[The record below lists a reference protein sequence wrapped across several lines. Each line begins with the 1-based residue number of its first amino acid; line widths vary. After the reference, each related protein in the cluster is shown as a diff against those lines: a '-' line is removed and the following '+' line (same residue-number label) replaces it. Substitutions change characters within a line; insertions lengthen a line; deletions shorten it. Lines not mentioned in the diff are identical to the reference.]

1 MAKSSNA
8 SVAIVREYAY
18 SIGVPQHYIYSDL
31 LKDGRRSIKVWG
43 WKFEDY
49 ANAREVLRKAG
60 LVGRIVR
67 NTNAYGWSR
76 APYRIW
82 VD

>member
-18 SIGVPQHYIYSDL
+18 SVGVPQHYIYNDA

-49 ANAREVLRKAG
+49 ANARSMLHASG
-60 LVGRIVR
+60 LSGKIVR
-67 NTNAYGWSR
+67 NPNTWAT

>member
-1 MAKSSNA
+1 MAMSSNT
-8 SVAIVREYAY
+8 SVAIVRAYAATV
-18 SIGVPQHYIYSDL
+18 GVCPTRIYNDS
-31 LKDGRRSIKVWG
+31 LKDGRRSIKVRG

-49 ANAREVLRKAG
+49 AKARTMLHASG
-60 LVGRIVR
+60 LSGKIVR
-67 NTNAYGWSR
+67 NPNTWGT

>member
-1 MAKSSNA
+1 MAMSSNT
-8 SVAIVREYAY
+8 SVAIVRAYAATV
-18 SIGVPQHYIYSDL
+18 GVCPTRIYNDL
-31 LKDGRRSIKVWG
+31 LKDGRRSIKVRG

-49 ANAREVLRKAG
+49 AKARTMLHASG
-60 LVGRIVR
+60 LVGKIVR
-67 NTNAYGWSR
+67 NPNTWGT

>member
-1 MAKSSNA
+1 MAKSSNT
-8 SVAIVREYAY
+8 SVAIVRAYAATV
-18 SIGVPQHYIYSDL
+18 GVCPTRIYNDP
-31 LKDGRRSIKVWG
+31 LKDGRRSIKVRG

-49 ANAREVLRKAG
+49 ANARSMLHASG
-60 LVGRIVR
+60 LVGKIVR
-67 NTNAYGWSR
+67 NPNTWGT

>member
-8 SVAIVREYAY
+8 SVAIVRAYAATV
-18 SIGVPQHYIYSDL
+18 GVCPTRIYNDS
-31 LKDGRRSIKVWG
+31 LKDGRRSIKVRG

-49 ANAREVLRKAG
+49 AKAREALRKSG

-67 NTNAYGWSR
+67 NPNTWAT

>member
-1 MAKSSNA
+1 MAMSSNT
-8 SVAIVREYAY
+8 SVAIVRAYAATV
-18 SIGVPQHYIYSDL
+18 GVCPTRIYNDP
-31 LKDGRRSIKVWG
+31 LKDGRRSIKVRG

-49 ANAREVLRKAG
+49 ANARSMLHASG
-60 LVGRIVR
+60 LSGKIVR
-67 NTNAYGWSR
+67 NPNTWGT

>member
-18 SIGVPQHYIYSDL
+18 SVGVPQHYIYNDA
-31 LKDGRRSIKVWG
+31 LKDGRRSIKVRG

-49 ANAREVLRKAG
+49 ANARSMLHAYG
-60 LVGRIVR
+60 LSGKIVR
-67 NTNAYGWSR
+67 NTNAYGT

>member
-1 MAKSSNA
+1 MSKSSNT
-8 SVAIVREYAY
+8 SVAIVRAYAATV
-18 SIGVPQHYIYSDL
+18 GVCPTRIYNDA

-43 WKFEDY
+43 WKFDDY
-49 ANAREVLRKAG
+49 ANAREALRKSG
-60 LVGRIVR
+60 LVGKIVR
-67 NTNAYGWSR
+67 NPNTWGT

>member
-1 MAKSSNA
+1 MAMSSNT
-8 SVAIVREYAY
+8 SVAIVRAYAATV
-18 SIGVPQHYIYSDL
+18 GVCPTRIYNDP
-31 LKDGRRSIKVWG
+31 LKDGRRSIKVRG

-49 ANAREVLRKAG
+49 AKARTMLHASG
-60 LVGRIVR
+60 LVGKIVR
-67 NTNAYGWSR
+67 NPNTWAT

>member
-8 SVAIVREYAY
+8 SVAIVREYAR
-18 SIGVPQHYIYSDL
+18 SIGVPNHYVYNDPL
-31 LKDGRRSIKVWG
+31 VNGGRSIKVWG

-49 ANAREVLRKAG
+49 ANAREALRKSG
-60 LVGRIVR
+60 LVGKIVR
-67 NTNAYGWSR
+67 NPNTWGT

>member
-1 MAKSSNA
+1 MAMSSNT
-8 SVAIVREYAY
+8 SVAIVRAYAATV
-18 SIGVPQHYIYSDL
+18 GVRPTRIYNDP
-31 LKDGRRSIKVWG
+31 LKDGRRSIKVRG

-49 ANAREVLRKAG
+49 ANARSMLHASG
-60 LVGRIVR
+60 LSGKIVR
-67 NTNAYGWSR
+67 NPNTWGT

>member
-1 MAKSSNA
+1 MSKSSNT
-8 SVAIVREYAY
+8 SVAIVRAYAATV
-18 SIGVPQHYIYSDL
+18 GVCPTRIYNDP
-31 LKDGRRSIKVWG
+31 LKDGRRSIKVRG

-49 ANAREVLRKAG
+49 AKARSMLHASG
-60 LVGRIVR
+60 LSGKIVR
-67 NTNAYGWSR
+67 NPNTWAT

>member
-1 MAKSSNA
+1 MAMSSNT
-8 SVAIVREYAY
+8 SVAIVRAYAATV
-18 SIGVPQHYIYSDL
+18 GVCPTRIYNDP
-31 LKDGRRSIKVWG
+31 LKDGRRSIKVRG

-49 ANAREVLRKAG
+49 AKARSMLHASG
-60 LVGRIVR
+60 LSGKIVR
-67 NTNAYGWSR
+67 NPNTWAT